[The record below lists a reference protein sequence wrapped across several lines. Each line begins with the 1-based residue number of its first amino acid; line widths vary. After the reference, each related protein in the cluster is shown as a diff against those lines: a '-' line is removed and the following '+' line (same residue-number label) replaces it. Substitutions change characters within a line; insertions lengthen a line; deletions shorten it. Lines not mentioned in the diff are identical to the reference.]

1 MMEKKPRVMMQK
13 PRTPE
18 IDTTLEG
25 RKKAK
30 SKEDLDISE
39 RKGEFEI
46 QPHGENLTVIQR
58 GKTPASE

>member
-1 MMEKKPRVMMQK
+1 MEKKPRVVMQK
-13 PRTPE
+13 PRTPV

-30 SKEDLDISE
+30 SKEDLEIAE

-58 GKTPASE
+58 SKRPLGE